1 MQSQHITIDAE
12 ASIAAATVNA
22 SMGVRRCLN
31 YTHDAQDE
39 TVDIQYCS
47 VIGVPS
53 RSEQVCLTSSDL
65 LHTHLALAGTRRC
78 YYYYYYHCYY
88 YCYYCR
94 CSLTYQPQP
103 PSWTLHR
110 REPPWLTVTPHSTRQ
125 TCHCSLHPVHAFAQE
140 QHVPQCRSGH
150 WHLPVQACRCP
161 SAK

>member
-1 MQSQHITIDAE
+1 MQSQHITVDAE

-22 SMGVRRCLN
+22 SVRVRRCLI

-39 TVDIQYCS
+39 TVGRQYCG

-53 RSEQVCLTSSDL
+53 RSEQVCLTAQTCS
-65 LHTHLALAGTRRC
+65 THLALAGTC
-78 YYYYYYHCYY
+78 SSSSSYYYYYYYY
-88 YCYYCR
+88 YR
-94 CSLTYQPQP
+94 CSLTYQPLP

-110 REPPWLTVTPHSTRQ
+110 REPPWLTVTPRSRRP
-125 TCHCSLHPVHAFAQE
+125 TCCCSLQPVHAFAQE
-140 QHVPQCRSGH
+140 QPVPQCRSGH